1 MGAISSAVR
10 VAVDATGGDFGLPV
24 VVRGALAACRDLGLR
39 VRMVGPARLVEAE
52 VERQGGTGLG
62 MEMTDA
68 EEIVG
73 MGEAVTHSTLKRRSS
88 IQMALEC
95 VRDNQADTFF
105 SAGNTAACWAIAK
118 LVLGTLDEVRRP
130 ALAAVVP
137 TPRGRTLLIDVGAN
151 TGCSASQLEEF
162 AVMGTVYMRRMFGLA
177 QPRVG
182 LMSTGEEET
191 KGSDLTKQVHEAL
204 RGSQLNFMGN
214 VEGHDIFNERVDVV
228 VMDGFTG
235 NVVLKASE
243 TLAEAMIQLVREEA
257 RRSWRT
263 RLGALLAGPALRAA
277 QRRVDP
283 AEHGGAP
290 LLGVRGCCYIGH
302 GRSTWAAVK
311 QGIRAAAEFFASGV
325 NGELQVELAAL
336 AARRR
341 LQREATA

>member
-1 MGAISSAVR
+1 VR
-10 VAVDATGGDFGLPV
+10 VAVDAMGGDFGLPE
-24 VVRGALAACRDLGLR
+24 VVRGALAARRDLGLR
-39 VRMVGPARLVEAE
+39 VRMVGPARLVAAE
-52 VERQGGTGLG
+52 VERQGGAGAG

-68 EEIVG
+68 EGVVS
-73 MGEAVTHSTLKRRSS
+73 MGEPVTHATLKRRSS
-88 IQMALEC
+88 IQTALEC
-95 VRDNQADTFF
+95 VRDNEADTFF

-118 LVLGTLDEVRRP
+118 QVLGTLDEVRRP

-137 TPRGRTLLIDVGAN
+137 TPCGRTLLIDVGAN
-151 TGCSASQLEEF
+151 TECSASQLEQF
-162 AVMGTVYMRRMFGLA
+162 AVMGTVYMRRVFA
-177 QPRVG
+177 VARPRVG
-182 LMSTGEEET
+182 LMSMGEEET
-191 KGSDLTKQVHEAL
+191 KGGDLTKQVHEAL
-204 RGSQLNFMGN
+204 KGSELNFVGN
-214 VEGHDIFNERVDVV
+214 VEGHDIFSEKVDVV

-243 TLAEAMIQLVREEA
+243 TLAESMIRLVREET

-263 RLGALLAGPALRAA
+263 RLGAFLAGPAFRAA
-277 QRRVDP
+277 SRRVDP

-302 GRSTWAAVK
+302 GRSTWAAIK

-341 LQREATA
+341 MQREATA

>member
-1 MGAISSAVR
+1 MGALSTAVR
-10 VAVDATGGDFGLPV
+10 VAVDAMGGDFGLPV
-24 VVRGALAACRDLGLR
+24 VVRGALAACREGLR
-39 VRMVGPARLVEAE
+39 VRMVGPAQLVEAE
-52 VERQGGTGLG
+52 VRRQGGGDAAL
-62 MEMTDA
+62 EVTDA
-68 EEIVG
+68 SEIVG
-73 MGEAVTHSTLKRRSS
+73 MGERVTHSTLKRHSS

-95 VRDNQADTFF
+95 VRRNEADTFF

-118 LVLGTLDEVRRP
+118 LVLGTLDEVQRP

-151 TGCSASQLEEF
+151 TECSASQLEEF
-162 AVMGTVYMRRMFGLA
+162 AVMGTVYMRRLFGIE

-182 LMSTGEEET
+182 LMSMGEEET

-204 RGSQLNFMGN
+204 KGSQLNFVGN
-214 VEGHDIFNERVDVV
+214 IEGHDIFSEKVDVV

-243 TLAEAMIQLVREEA
+243 TLADSMMRLVDEET

-263 RLGALLAGPALRAA
+263 RIGAWLARPAIRAT
-277 QRRVDP
+277 RRRIDP
-283 AEHGGAP
+283 AEQGGAP

-302 GRSTWAAVK
+302 GRSTWAAVR

-325 NGELQVELAAL
+325 NGELQAELAAL

-341 LQREATA
+341 SQREATA